1 MIEIFKA
8 KSVITVNPSMPRA
21 EAVAVR
27 DGLILEAGTLETL
40 QPWLVNNEYSI
51 NEQFKDSIIVP
62 GLIDPHLHPSM
73 AAVLLPT
80 FFITAMEWKLP
91 WGTTPATKTPEAYDE
106 ALKRA
111 CTNPTHKDLFITWGH
126 HELWHGPISRDRI
139 NAIESKKPVI
149 VWNRSFHELCM
160 NDAALDYLDIK
171 EDDVKN
177 ASQIDFVKGR
187 FFELGLGF
195 AIQKLNPFIL
205 DPEIFSNGLKK
216 LKEVVHFGGQTTI
229 ADMAAVS
236 YTHLTLP
243 TTPYV

>member
-126 HELWHGPISRDRI
+126 QELWHGPISRDRI
-139 NAIESKKPVI
+139 NSIERRNQLLYGI
-149 VWNRSFHELCM
+149 DLFM
-160 NDAALDYLDIK
+160 N
-171 EDDVKN
+171 
-177 ASQIDFVKGR
+177 
-187 FFELGLGF
+187 F
-195 AIQKLNPFIL
+195 A
-205 DPEIFSNGLKK
+205 
-216 LKEVVHFGGQTTI
+216 
-229 ADMAAVS
+229 
-236 YTHLTLP
+236 
-243 TTPYV
+243 

>member
-80 FFITAMEWKLP
+80 FFITAME
-91 WGTTPATKTPEAYDE
+91 
-106 ALKRA
+106 
-111 CTNPTHKDLFITWGH
+111 
-126 HELWHGPISRDRI
+126 
-139 NAIESKKPVI
+139 
-149 VWNRSFHELCM
+149 
-160 NDAALDYLDIK
+160 
-171 EDDVKN
+171 
-177 ASQIDFVKGR
+177 
-187 FFELGLGF
+187 
-195 AIQKLNPFIL
+195 
-205 DPEIFSNGLKK
+205 
-216 LKEVVHFGGQTTI
+216 
-229 ADMAAVS
+229 
-236 YTHLTLP
+236 
-243 TTPYV
+243 